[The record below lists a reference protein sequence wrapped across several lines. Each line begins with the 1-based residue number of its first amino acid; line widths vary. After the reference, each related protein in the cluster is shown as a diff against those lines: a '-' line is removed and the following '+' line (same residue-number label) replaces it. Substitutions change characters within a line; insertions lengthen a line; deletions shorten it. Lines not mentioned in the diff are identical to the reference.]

1 MTSESCWGDAVVQLM
16 PTEDAREGQ
25 AAAEQ
30 VADDPVV
37 QVGGDTLVV
46 IEH

>member
-1 MTSESCWGDAVVQLM
+1 MNVGELLGDAVVQLM

-37 QVGGDTLVV
+37 QVGGDALVV